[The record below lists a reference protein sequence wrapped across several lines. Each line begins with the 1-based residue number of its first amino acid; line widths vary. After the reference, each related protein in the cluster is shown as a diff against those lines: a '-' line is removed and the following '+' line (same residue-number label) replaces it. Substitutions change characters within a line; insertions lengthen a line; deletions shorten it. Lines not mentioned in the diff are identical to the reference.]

1 MFIAITVTCFNWA
14 TNVDMLMAVVIPTRR
29 STANSWQILLSHMF
43 GDATSPFIV
52 GKLSDEIRGEDSSPS
67 ANFRSLVAS
76 YNLPNALLLVS
87 AILYFCS
94 AYTFVRDNNK
104 FKEYMGVLGPA
115 QQTPKLSAEEGV
127 VPQAVED
134 NQAQEE
140 GVKAEGT

>member
-14 TNVDMLMAVVIPTRR
+14 TNVDMLMVSACSDI
-29 STANSWQILLSHMF
+29 
-43 GDATSPFIV
+43 

>member
-14 TNVDMLMAVVIPTRR
+14 TNVDMLM
-29 STANSWQILLSHMF
+29 
-43 GDATSPFIV
+43 
-52 GKLSDEIRGEDSSPS
+52 LSDEIRGEDSSPS